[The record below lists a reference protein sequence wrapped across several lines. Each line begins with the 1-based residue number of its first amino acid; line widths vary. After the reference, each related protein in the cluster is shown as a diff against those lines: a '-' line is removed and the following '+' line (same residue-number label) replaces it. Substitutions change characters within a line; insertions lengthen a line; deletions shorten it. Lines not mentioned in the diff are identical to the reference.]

1 MAVEDAAAQL
11 LGYGCDLAE
20 VTGGEPL
27 LQPAVHPLIARLLDA
42 GMTVLV
48 ETSGASDVS
57 RLDARAIK
65 VMDLKCPG
73 SGESARNL
81 WSNLDHLTPRDEV
94 KFVIADRAD
103 YEWARDVT
111 RRHNLAARVNAVLMS
126 CAFGKLGAGA
136 AGGMD
141 PGRSAAGADATP
153 DAQTYL
159 GARRARRLN
168 QGRGE
173 TRRQGRVFEN
183 PASPDWTDDLRRAFR
198 ALVDSRVPHV
208 RGPHQ
213 RLRRLRF
220 ALRPDRRR
228 YRMAALPGMARTM
241 PAMRKSILHQPQPAV
256 RISFLHPMS
265 ILRRKSERPRRTGR
279 ITPAPNTMERPPP
292 AVSTFGLITGGIIYP
307 YAIAPVARLRTP

>member
-1 MAVEDAAAQL
+1 MTDDRLRINEIFFSIQGESTWAGRPCAFVRLTGCDLRCSWCDTEYAFHEGRTMAVDDVAAQL

-27 LQPAVHPLIARLLDA
+27 LQAAVHPLIARLLDA

-81 WSNLDHLTPRDEV
+81 WSNLEHLTPRDEV

-126 CAFGKLGAGA
+126 CAFRQLEPALLAGWIL
-136 AGGMD
+136 
-141 PGRSAAGADATP
+141 ADRLPVRMQLQMHKHIWAP
-153 DAQTYL
+153 DA
-159 GARRARRLN
+159 RA
-168 QGRGE
+168 
-173 TRRQGRVFEN
+173 V
-183 PASPDWTDDLRRAFR
+183 
-198 ALVDSRVPHV
+198 
-208 RGPHQ
+208 
-213 RLRRLRF
+213 
-220 ALRPDRRR
+220 
-228 YRMAALPGMARTM
+228 
-241 PAMRKSILHQPQPAV
+241 
-256 RISFLHPMS
+256 
-265 ILRRKSERPRRTGR
+265 
-279 ITPAPNTMERPPP
+279 
-292 AVSTFGLITGGIIYP
+292 
-307 YAIAPVARLRTP
+307 